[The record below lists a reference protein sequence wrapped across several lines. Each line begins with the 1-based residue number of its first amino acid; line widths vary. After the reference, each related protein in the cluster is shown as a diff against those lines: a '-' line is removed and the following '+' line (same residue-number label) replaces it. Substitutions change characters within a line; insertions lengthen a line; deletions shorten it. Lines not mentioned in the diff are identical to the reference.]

1 MRESPYFVLVS
12 LLGGPLHGYA
22 IIQRAG
28 ELSGGRVRLAT
39 GTLYAALDHL
49 TAEGHVEL
57 VREEIVSG
65 RVRRSYGLT
74 PGGAATLRAE
84 AARGAESAR
93 LAAAAR
99 PVTDQGGDLEAGRP
113 SPEDE
118 SRELRLER
126 RCRLPLLAYPA
137 WYRRRRGEEMLGTL
151 LAATAPGARWP
162 CLGDARTLITAGLRV
177 RGWTSLLSMLWVA
190 AGAVITGYL
199 FYNSTKPYSLADAS
213 LGIPGWSTTPQ
224 AVQIAVILAIV
235 VWLAL
240 PIPVLVAGFVRLRG
254 WRPGNWLRAVAWA
267 GAWIAGVALMR
278 QAVGSWGTCPTSP
291 GRACGVMPRIGS
303 PAVVSWAELAVL
315 AAWLVLGLLIR
326 GFGVQVPGG
335 APVLTW
341 PYSSPA
347 IRLSSLWGMDGAFL
361 GHARAHR

>member
-1 MRESPYFVLVS
+1 MEKMGRPMRESPYFVLVS

-28 ELSGGRVRLAT
+28 ELSGGRVQLAT

-74 PGGAATLRAE
+74 PRGAGTLRAE

-93 LAAAAR
+93 LAEAAR
-99 PVTDQGGDLEAGRP
+99 PVTDQGGDLKAGRP
-113 SPEDE
+113 GPEDE
-118 SRELRLER
+118 SCVTRLER
-126 RCRLPLLAYPA
+126 RCRLLLLTYPA

-151 LAATAPGARWP
+151 LAATAPGVRWP
-162 CLGDARTLITAGLRV
+162 SFGDARTLITGGLRV
-177 RGWTSLLSMLWVA
+177 RGWASLLSMLWAA

-199 FYNSTKPYSLADAS
+199 FYNSTKPFTWADVD

-224 AVQIAVILAIV
+224 AVQIAVVLAIV
-235 VWLAL
+235 AWLAL

-254 WRPGNWLRAVAWA
+254 WRPGNWFRAVAWA
-267 GAWIAGVALMR
+267 GAWIAGFALMR
-278 QAVGSWGTCPTSP
+278 QAVGPWGTCPTSP
-291 GRACGVMPRIGS
+291 GRACGVIPHIGS
-303 PAVVSWAELAVL
+303 PAVVSWGELAIC
-315 AAWLVLGLLIR
+315 AAWLVLG
-326 GFGVQVPGG
+326 
-335 APVLTW
+335 AVLTW
-341 PYSSPA
+341 VLAGQGGSSRRSAVPIGSSPVP
-347 IRLSSLWGMDGAFL
+347 RP
-361 GHARAHR
+361 

>member
-1 MRESPYFVLVS
+1 MS

-22 IIQRAG
+22 VIQRAG

-74 PGGAATLRAE
+74 PRGAGTLRAE

-93 LAAAAR
+93 LAEAAR
-99 PVTDQGGDLEAGRP
+99 PVTDQGGDLKAGRP
-113 SPEDE
+113 GPEDE
-118 SRELRLER
+118 SCVTRLER
-126 RCRLPLLAYPA
+126 CCRLLLLAYPA

-151 LAATAPGARWP
+151 LAATAPGVRWP
-162 CLGDARTLITAGLRV
+162 CFGDARTLITGGLRV

-190 AGAVITGYL
+190 AGTVITCYL
-199 FYNSTKPYSLADAS
+199 FYNSTKPYTWADVD

-224 AVQIAVILAIV
+224 AVQIAVVLAIV

-254 WRPGNWLRAVAWA
+254 WRPGNWFRAVAWA
-267 GAWIAGVALMR
+267 GAWIAGLALMR
-278 QAVGSWGTCPTSP
+278 QAVGPWEHAQRAPAALVALYPT
-291 GRACGVMPRIGS
+291 
-303 PAVVSWAELAVL
+303 
-315 AAWLVLGLLIR
+315 LVAL
-326 GFGVQVPGG
+326 P
-335 APVLTW
+335 W
-341 PYSSPA
+341 
-347 IRLSSLWGMDGAFL
+347 
-361 GHARAHR
+361 